1 MSPRPERRPGAVVR
15 PARSQRDVVALVFGL
30 VLTGVAA
37 AALWNSLV
45 RPLSWTLLT
54 TAAPLALV
62 VIGVV
67 GLLLSHRR

>member
-1 MSPRPERRPGAVVR
+1 MSPRPERGPGAAVR
-15 PARSQRDVVALVFGL
+15 PAWPQRDVVALVVGL

-37 AALWNSLV
+37 VTLWTSLV

-67 GLLLSHRR
+67 GLLLSRRR